1 MDQYTA
7 EWQAWHDARVAELAT
22 PFGWLSVTGLIWLT
36 DGEPATWENGPG
48 TFVRNGDWVHF
59 TVADGIMAGPGKDA
73 LETMSR
79 PSAVAEVRIDSPT
92 QMSARV
98 AHGASVDWIV
108 VESVMYEL
116 FNRGGWIGVRRH
128 DSKSPLL
135 SRFIDIPTFTP
146 DLRWVVPAT
155 YIEFPDPMIRTVP
168 TAAPGLEFD
177 RSVTGEVRFEFEGH
191 VHRLKTEGS
200 RQTGLSIRFHD
211 YTNGFTT
218 ATWRRLTTGLPD
230 AAGTVILDF
239 NRTVNDG
246 FAFTPYATTPAPVP
260 ENILPLS
267 VEAGERRPTQTM
279 SEAGINTPVLL
290 IETSSSTELGSIADD
305 LDSLVEHFEDNGL
318 DVTRVRP
325 TAGEELPPLA
335 GYEAVVLFGLD
346 RGDQLTAE
354 QRAEITEVLTDVM
367 AVRLPVVAAGASA
380 ELLAQAA
387 SHESLTAGRMTFAG
401 MPADLGRVP
410 LAVSAEV
417 ADDSLFRKNISKLGS
432 DGIGYIEISKL
443 AGEAEAGSRAEAYTV
458 TWRDMVERFARLVHT
473 KH

>member
-1 MDQYTA
+1 
-7 EWQAWHDARVAELAT
+7 
-22 PFGWLSVTGLIWLT
+22 
-36 DGEPATWENGPG
+36 
-48 TFVRNGDWVHF
+48 
-59 TVADGIMAGPGKDA
+59 
-73 LETMSR
+73 
-79 PSAVAEVRIDSPT
+79 
-92 QMSARV
+92 
-98 AHGASVDWIV
+98 
-108 VESVMYEL
+108 MYEL

>member
-1 MDQYTA
+1 VDQYIA
-7 EWQAWHDARVAELAT
+7 EWQAWHDARVADLAT
-22 PFGWLSVTGLIWLT
+22 PFGWLSVTGLIWLE
-36 DGEPATWENGPG
+36 DGEPAMWENGPG

-59 TVADGIMAGPGKDA
+59 TVADGITAGPGTQA
-73 LETMSR
+73 LEIMSR
-79 PSAVAEVRIDSPT
+79 PTESAEVRIDSPT

-98 AHGASVDWIV
+98 AHGASIAWIV

-135 SRFIDIPTFTP
+135 ARFIDIPTFAP

-155 YIEFPDPMIRTVP
+155 FIEFPDPMIRRVP

-177 RSVTGEVRFEFEGH
+177 RRITGEVRFAFEGH
-191 VHRLKTEGS
+191 VHRLKTEGT
-200 RQTGLSIRFHD
+200 RATGLTIRFHD
-211 YTNGFTT
+211 YTNGSTT
-218 ATWRRLTTGLPD
+218 ATWRRLNTGLPD
-230 AAGTVILDF
+230 AAGTVLLDF

-267 VEAGERRPTQTM
+267 VEAGERKPTQTM

-290 IETSSSTELGSIADD
+290 IETSRSPELDSVADE
-305 LDSLVEHFEDNGL
+305 LDSLVEHFEENGL
-318 DVTRVRP
+318 DVTLVRP
-325 TAGEELPPLA
+325 IAGEELPPLA
-335 GYEAVVLFGLD
+335 GYEAVALFGLD
-346 RGDQLTAE
+346 RGAQLSAE
-354 QRAEITEVLTDVM
+354 QRDEITELITDVL
-367 AVRLPVVAAGASA
+367 AARLPVVAAGAAA

-387 SHESLTAGRMTFAG
+387 SHESLTAGRVTFEG
-401 MPADLGRVP
+401 LPDGVGRVP

-417 ADDSLFRKNISKLGS
+417 AGDSLFRKNISRLGS

-443 AGEAEAGSRAEAYTV
+443 AGEAEAESLAEAFII